1 MSPVVWLAVPAD
13 AKAIG
18 VTQATEA
25 IRLLSAAAVLRRR
38 RASGCLAGLVQP

>member
-1 MSPVVWLAVPAD
+1 MVWLAVPAD

-25 IRLLSAAAVLRRR
+25 IRLLSAAALRRR